1 VRKLF
6 GLLLGLILISS
17 CAASSLAQDKQDT
30 TKSKTKTV
38 TGCISKGDNP
48 GEYKLAAKDGSTWE
62 LRSNETDTK
71 SSNESAGKTALSV
84 NLAQHVGH
92 TVTATGVVA
101 HAKMEMPE
109 AGKQE
114 ATQGGMKKHDHGG
127 EPRELKVIAIKH
139 ISDSCS

>member
-1 VRKLF
+1 MRKLF
-6 GLLLGLILISS
+6 GLLLGLILISC
-17 CAASSLAQDKQDT
+17 CAASSLAQDKQDN

-38 TGCISKGDNP
+38 TGCISKGDSP

-62 LRSNETDTK
+62 LRSNDTDTM
-71 SSNESAGKTALSV
+71 SSNESAGKTARGV

-92 TVTATGVVA
+92 TVTAIGVVE
-101 HAKMEMPE
+101 HSKMEMQE

-114 ATQGGMKKHDHGG
+114 ASQGGMKKHEHGG
-127 EPRELKVIAIKH
+127 EPRELKVISLKH